1 MKDRIVYVENNF
13 LDPYQSFGLEYY
25 LTAEKT
31 FDDSTVLLFWRTE
44 PTLMVGRYQ
53 NTYSEIN
60 TEYADQK
67 GINIVRRM
75 SGGGTIYTD
84 LGGWQYSFITRT
96 DKNEISF
103 AEYIAPVID
112 ALQTVG
118 VKAEFNGRNDL
129 VINGKKFSG
138 TAQYMHNGFTVHH
151 GSLLYNTDLEEL
163 VKSTT
168 VDEFKIVSK
177 GIKSVRDRVT
187 NISEHMEAPVSAEE
201 FRELIVKHLIGDDGI
216 RYNLTQYDMERI
228 DYYAREKFD
237 NWESKFGKNP
247 PFNVVKTGHFEGG
260 NIEMKLDVAKGR
272 IVNADIYGDFFG
284 NIDKS
289 AIEKALK
296 GCEYDSDSVR
306 KRLKDNDFDSCI
318 YRITAEDIADMF

>member
-151 GSLLYNTDLEEL
+151 GSLLYDTDLEEL

-168 VDEFKIVSK
+168 VDEYKILSK

-187 NISEHMEAPVSAEE
+187 NISEHMEAPVSAE
-201 FRELIVKHLIGDDGI
+201 
-216 RYNLTQYDMERI
+216 
-228 DYYAREKFD
+228 
-237 NWESKFGKNP
+237 
-247 PFNVVKTGHFEGG
+247 
-260 NIEMKLDVAKGR
+260 
-272 IVNADIYGDFFG
+272 
-284 NIDKS
+284 
-289 AIEKALK
+289 
-296 GCEYDSDSVR
+296 
-306 KRLKDNDFDSCI
+306 
-318 YRITAEDIADMF
+318 